1 MIDHRSWTLPREI
14 GRPQRQ
20 AQTEAAVGCC
30 WRDFDE
36 YAQHS
41 SISTAQTH
49 QLGAACVQESI
60 DASIPQPLRGC
71 REKRLR
77 FNASTVDVAFCRP
90 S

>member
-49 QLGAACVQESI
+49 QLGAACVQESSMPRFRNPFEVVARNVF
-60 DASIPQPLRGC
+60 ASMPAP
-71 REKRLR
+71 
-77 FNASTVDVAFCRP
+77 ST
-90 S
+90 